1 MKLLTVDTEE
11 KRYNDCY
18 LKVKNVGHEDSLL
31 VELYSKS
38 EGFIALLSNPG
49 IRTTAQDE
57 GLLCTTNYPW
67 AMKFLTENNFA
78 ETLAFAETL
87 FERRYLHVKYNREKM
102 KEYEEKEE

>member
-49 IRTTAQDE
+49 IRTT
-57 GLLCTTNYPW
+57 
-67 AMKFLTENNFA
+67 
-78 ETLAFAETL
+78 
-87 FERRYLHVKYNREKM
+87 RRIALYYKLSWGNEIFNRK
-102 KEYEEKEE
+102 